1 MRSIALTLTL
11 FAATLPGA
19 VQASGESAMTEGDL
33 HELCSG
39 ADHVSKNAC
48 RIYILGITQGIA
60 VGLQLASGKTAGAR
74 PCVPGS
80 VSCDALEE
88 KVKTQLAA
96 DIAAAPANRNLDA
109 SGFIAAVLGRAYPCS
124 AVSAPS
130 QR

>member
-19 VQASGESAMTEGDL
+19 IHASEESAMTEGDL

-39 ADHVSKNAC
+39 SDHVSKNAC

-80 VSCDALEE
+80 VSGEALEE
-88 KVKTQLAA
+88 KVKTRLAA
-96 DIAAAPANRNLDA
+96 DLAATPANRSLDA

-124 AVSAPS
+124 AAPAPS
-130 QR
+130 Q